1 MTNFIL
7 ATAGHVDHGKSS
19 LVQALTG
26 TDPDRLPEE
35 KARGIT
41 IDLGFAHLALQA
53 PFSTLNPHPSTF
65 SVGIVDVPGHED
77 FVRNMIAGVGSIDL
91 ALLVVAADDGWMTQT
106 EEHLQI
112 LEYLAVRQVVVA
124 LTKIDIGTP
133 DRVETDIRERL
144 RGTPFANAPLIRTSL
159 RESLTVSD
167 SQVFESGIAA
177 LKHAIASELSQM
189 AAPRDIGKPR
199 LFVDRAFTLRGI
211 GTVVTGTLTGGTLRA
226 GDTVFIQPRNASA
239 RIRSIQTHGRNVDV
253 ALPGMRTAVNL
264 PDIVIGTNIE
274 RGNVITR
281 ESAEPIRT
289 FDVFLTRSPRL
300 QHNIPIKSGVSAYV
314 HHGTTRALAKINLLN
329 QQSLAAGE
337 NGFAQVRLSAPLLAF
352 VGDRFVVRAASE
364 QHTIAGGVILNV
376 DPKPNESPE
385 QRALVAARAANP
397 DDVDL
402 AVWIEL
408 ARVGIVQTSKLL
420 ERSRFSVA
428 EVETVLQRLN
438 KHGDIFLQG
447 NIAAKM
453 LTWRELRESA
463 ANLIDAAHK
472 GNPERRGLELNELRA
487 QLATLS
493 SEVFDALIVDLC
505 ASGFTRTGST
515 IARDSHRA
523 ALPPQ
528 LQSAADT
535 IRATLAEK
543 PFDPPNRKR
552 LAPDR
557 HHQHALRFLIEQ
569 REIVEI
575 SDEIILLTE
584 SVDQMQRAVAE
595 FISTSGPATASQLR
609 EKLNTSRR
617 VIIPVL
623 EYFDRQGITRRVG
636 DERAL
641 AQKAAVVKLDD
652 AEAAGRS

>member
-19 LVQALTG
+19 LVKALTG

-53 PFSTLNPHPSTF
+53 PPSTLNPHPSTF

-91 ALLVVAADDGWMTQT
+91 ALLAVAADDGWMPQT

-112 LEYLAVRQVVVA
+112 LEYLGVRHIVVA
-124 LTKIDIGTP
+124 LTKIDIGAA

-159 RESLTVSD
+159 RGNLAVSD
-167 SQVFESGIAA
+167 SQVFETGIAA
-177 LKHAIASELSQM
+177 LKDAIASELSQL

-226 GDTVFIQPRNASA
+226 GDNVFVQPRNASV

-264 PDIVIGTNIE
+264 PDVAIGTDIQ
-274 RGNVITR
+274 RGHVVTTQPV
-281 ESAEPIRT
+281 EPIT
-289 FDVFLTRSPRL
+289 AVDVFLTRSPRL
-300 QHNIPIKSGVSAYV
+300 QHNIPIKSGASAYV
-314 HHGTTRALAKINLLN
+314 HHGTTRALAKIILLN
-329 QQSLAAGE
+329 QKSLAAGE
-337 NGFAQVRLSAPLLAF
+337 SGFAQMRLSAPSLAF

-376 DPKPNESPE
+376 NPKPDESSE
-385 QRALVAARAANP
+385 QRALVAARVANP

-408 ARVGIVQTSKLL
+408 ARTGIVQPSKLL
-420 ERSRFSVA
+420 QRSRFSAA
-428 EVETVLQRLN
+428 EIESVLQRLN
-438 KHGDIFLQG
+438 KHGDIFLHG
-447 NIAAKM
+447 EVAAKM
-453 LTWRELRESA
+453 LTWRELRERA
-463 ANLIDAAHK
+463 ANIIDAAHK
-472 GNPERRGLELNELRA
+472 ANPERRGLELNDLRA
-487 QLATLS
+487 QLNPLS
-493 SEVFDALIVDLC
+493 PAAFDALMVDLC
-505 ASGFTRTGST
+505 ANGFVRAGST
-515 IARDSHRA
+515 IARASHRA

-528 LQSAADT
+528 LQSAAEK
-535 IRATLAEK
+535 IRAALANK
-543 PFDPPNRKR
+543 PFDPPSRKD
-552 LAPDR
+552 LAPDQ

-569 REIVEI
+569 RQIVEI
-575 SDEIILLTE
+575 GDEIILLAE
-584 SVDQMQRAVAE
+584 SVDQMQRAVTE
-595 FISTSGPATASQLR
+595 FISASGPATASQLR

-617 VIIPVL
+617 VIVPVL
-623 EYFDRQGITRRVG
+623 EYFDRQGFTRRVG

-641 AQKAAVVKLDD
+641 APKAAVVKLDD